1 MSSQVK
7 QIYFQTPE
15 QAIAKI
21 VSKQGNPSQK
31 LLELLQLHKIKHDGT
46 LKNIVETTQKAFHIL
61 HPSGRPKK
69 RWEMDHTAEDAK
81 FSDLQKDQTLSILS
95 EFGLFSE
102 FMPTQKQFDYV
113 FFHGSTLHDALL
125 RQQALLKAW
134 HQGMRFNKMI
144 VLSGPRLVEEH
155 EKSNGSYGSELEM
168 MQYLWTN
175 TALPAG
181 MEDIHYSW
189 INSPDRMGP
198 DGTPVWA
205 NTRDSFESWYDS
217 NQPVTVGSCLGVS
230 NAPFTLRQHII
241 TQTFL
246 LRHGFTNCPIETAG
260 GPLPG
265 PPSIAIC
272 LREFSNILWD
282 YQHHVLSS
290 SQ

>member
-1 MSSQVK
+1 MSSQLK
-7 QIYFQTPE
+7 QVYFRSPE

-21 VSKQGNPSQK
+21 VNDQGKPSER
-31 LLELLQLHKIKHDGT
+31 LLELLELHKIIHNGT

-69 RWEMDHTAEDAK
+69 RWEINHAAEDAK
-81 FSDLQKDQTLSILS
+81 FSNIQKDQTLSILS

-102 FMPTQKQFDYV
+102 FMPTEKHFDYV

-134 HQGMRFNKMI
+134 QQGMRFDKMI
-144 VLSGPRLVEEH
+144 VLSGPRLVEQH
-155 EKSNGSYGSELEM
+155 EKSNGRYGTELEM

-175 TALPAG
+175 AVLPAG
-181 MEDIHYSW
+181 MEHIDYTW
-189 INSPDRMGP
+189 INSPDRIGP
-198 DGTPVWA
+198 NGAPVWA

-217 NQPVTVGSCLGVS
+217 NQPVPTGSCLGVS

-246 LRHGFTNCPIETAG
+246 LKQGFINCPIETVG

-265 PPSIAIC
+265 PASIAIC

-282 YQHHVLSS
+282 YQYHVLCH
-290 SQ
+290 